1 MIATLAARLQ
11 GWGAL
16 ACSLVLRLTLV
27 LAGENYK
34 TPGYVTT
41 PHTMDLLKQH
51 MEITGG
57 QVCGSMTGQA
67 SAVSIFL
74 GAWSCLHVAPGL
86 CEL

>member
-1 MIATLAARLQ
+1 M
-11 GWGAL
+11 

-51 MEITGG
+51 LEITGG
-57 QVCGSMTGQA
+57 QVCGSMSRHT

-74 GAWSCLHVAPGL
+74 GAGAACMLLPASLGNSICSFRVV
-86 CEL
+86 